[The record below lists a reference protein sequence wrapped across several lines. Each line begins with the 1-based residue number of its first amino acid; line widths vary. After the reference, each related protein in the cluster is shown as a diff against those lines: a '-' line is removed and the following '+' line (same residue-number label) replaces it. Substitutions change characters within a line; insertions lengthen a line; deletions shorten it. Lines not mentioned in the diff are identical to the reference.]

1 MPSFISIPI
10 DGIVTSGKPVKT
22 MTYELDFDKHRMTS
36 KRIDGLDAVN
46 QFIRKALMT
55 PRFKCL
61 IYSAAYGSQIKQ
73 LITTSPTRAYLE
85 ASIYNIVLDTLIHDS
100 RIISIP
106 RESFVYEFDGE
117 SLYVDAHVYTVYG
130 ETTLK
135 EVFSDV

>member
-22 MTYELDFDKHRMTS
+22 MTYELDFDRHRMTS
-36 KRIDGLDAVN
+36 QRIDGLDAVN

-61 IYSAAYGSQIKQ
+61 IYSTAYGSQIKQ

-85 ASIYNIVLDTLIHDS
+85 ASIYNIILDAIIHDG
-100 RIISIP
+100 RIISMP
-106 RESFVYEFDGE
+106 REKFTTEFNGE
-117 SLYVDAHVYTVYG
+117 SLYITASIYTIYG
-130 ETTLK
+130 ETNLK